1 MPMRVTRVFMFAA
14 ALGASAAALGA
25 QRPDALVARR
35 AAHTSSSASVRVYP
49 PVNKYNEVCA
59 ACHQQSGLG
68 IEGAFPPLAG
78 SEWLLGRPDIPIAIV
93 LHGLQGPIT
102 VKGAPYNSAMMAW
115 GTSMSDDDIAG
126 TLTYARSQWGNKA
139 AAITAAQVRAVRAK
153 FAARTQ
159 PWTAA
164 ELKAIK

>member
-1 MPMRVTRVFMFAA
+1 MSMTVTRFLLLAGCVGGVAA
-14 ALGASAAALGA
+14 AIGTRQPVAAAERPVVAHGSVPSA
-25 QRPDALVARR
+25 Q
-35 AAHTSSSASVRVYP
+35 

-59 ACHQQSGLG
+59 ACHQQAGTG

-78 SEWLLGRPDIPIAIV
+78 SEWLIGKPEIPIAIV

-115 GTSMSDDDIAG
+115 GTAMSDDDIAG

-139 AAITAAQVRAVRAK
+139 TPITTAQVRAARAK
-153 FAARTQ
+153 FASRTQ

-164 ELKAIK
+164 ELRAINSSR